1 MVKLSILGGGGFRVP
16 LVYRILAG
24 GPAAGNDAGLVDEL
38 MLHDTDPGRLDAIA
52 RVLADLPLPDGA
64 APPKLTFAQSLDDAL
79 SGADVVF
86 SAIRPGGTAG
96 RTVDERVATRLNLLG
111 QETTGAGGIAYAL
124 RSVPAA
130 LQIAR
135 RMRELCPQAWLINF
149 TNPAGVVTEAV
160 MPVLGQRVVGI
171 CDSPIGL
178 VRRAARAAGVRLQ
191 PGSLAGV
198 DYVGLNH
205 LGWLR
210 GLVEDGTDRLP
221 GLLADPGRL
230 ASFEEGRVFGTGLL
244 QSLGAIP
251 NEYLFY
257 YYFRREAT
265 LAMAGASRTRGEFIH
280 EQQQELYARLRS
292 SDQPFREW
300 EAARRAREEGYLA
313 EARVDGEARH
323 IADDAGGYEQVA
335 LDVMRALLTGARTE
349 LILNVRNGATFPQ
362 LPADAVVEVP
372 AVVDGGGAR
381 ALPAKPL
388 GLHETGYMSQL
399 KAVEREVIKGGH
411 GDRDAA
417 LRAFMIHPLVAS
429 AHISIRL
436 LEAYEQAHGYQWS

>member
-16 LVYRILAG
+16 LVYRVLSAG
-24 GPAAGNDAGLVDEL
+24 TDAGLVDEL
-38 MLHDTDPGRLDAIA
+38 MLQDSDPGRLDAIA
-52 RVLADLPLPDGA
+52 RVLADLPLPDSA

-124 RSVPAA
+124 RSIPAA
-130 LQIAR
+130 LKIAR

-149 TNPAGVVTEAV
+149 TNPAGMVTEAV
-160 MPVLGQRVVGI
+160 MPILGSRALGI

-178 VRRAARAAGVRLQ
+178 VRRAARAAGVPL
-191 PGSLAGV
+191 PSGSLAGV

-210 GLVEDGTDRLP
+210 GLEYEGADRLP

-230 ASFEEGRVFGTGLL
+230 ASFEEGRIFGTDLL
-244 QSLGAIP
+244 RILGAIP

-265 LAMAGASRTRGEFIH
+265 LAMAGAAQTRGEFIH
-280 EQQQELYARLRS
+280 HQQRELYAKLRS
-292 SDQPFREW
+292 SDEPFRDW
-300 EAARRAREEGYLA
+300 EAARRTREEGYLA
-313 EARVDGEARH
+313 EAGVDGAARQQ
-323 IADDAGGYEQVA
+323 ADDSGGYEQVA
-335 LDVMRALLTGARTE
+335 LDAMRALLTGERTE

-372 AVVDGGGAR
+372 AAIDGDGAR

-388 GLHETGYMSQL
+388 GLHEAGYMNQL
-399 KAVEREVIKGGH
+399 KAVEREVIKGSH
-411 GDRDAA
+411 GDRNAA
-417 LRAFMIHPLVAS
+417 LRAFMIHPLVTS

>member
-1 MVKLSILGGGGFRVP
+1 MKLSILGGGGFRVP

>member
-16 LVYRILAG
+16 LVYRVLAG
-24 GPAAGNDAGLVDEL
+24 DPAAGTDGELVDEL
-38 MLHDTDPGRLDAIA
+38 MLQDADPGRLDAIA
-52 RVLADLPLPDGA
+52 RVLADLPLPGGA
-64 APPKLTFAQSLDDAL
+64 TPPKLTFAQNLDDAL
-79 SGADVVF
+79 AGADIVF

-111 QETTGAGGIAYAL
+111 QETIGAGGIAYAL
-124 RSVPAA
+124 RSIPAA

-149 TNPAGVVTEAV
+149 TNPAGMVTEAV
-160 MPVLGQRVVGI
+160 MPILGNRVVGI

-178 VRRAARAAGVRLQ
+178 VRRAARAAGVPLRA
-191 PGSLAGV
+191 GSLAGV

-210 GLVEDGTDRLP
+210 GLEYDGEDRLP
-221 GLLADPGRL
+221 GLLADGHRL
-230 ASFEEGRVFGTGLL
+230 SSFEEGRVFGTPLL
-244 QSLGAIP
+244 QTLRTIP

-265 LAMAGASRTRGEFIH
+265 LAMAGAAETRGEFIH
-280 EQQQELYARLRS
+280 GQQQELYAKLRS
-292 SDQPFREW
+292 SAAPFRDW
-300 EAARRAREEGYLA
+300 EDARRAREGGYLA
-313 EARVDGEARH
+313 EARVDGEARTLL
-323 IADDAGGYEQVA
+323 DDAGGYEQVA
-335 LDVMRALLTGARTE
+335 LETMRALLTGAPAE
-349 LILNVRNGATFPQ
+349 LILNVRNGDTFAQ

-372 AVVDGGGAR
+372 AVVDGSGAR

-388 GLHETGYMSQL
+388 GLHEAGYMNQL
-399 KAVEREVIKGGH
+399 KAVEREAIKGGQ

-417 LRAFMIHPLVAS
+417 LRAFMIHPLINSGHV
-429 AHISIRL
+429 SIRL
-436 LEAYEQAHGYQWS
+436 LEAYEQAHGYRWA